1 MMWLIK
7 KNAYCI
13 MNLPKNNIIIIGLL
27 VIIFTVYIAITYQ
40 DTYEKLSIKFIKS
53 AIVFHPE
60 SKSTV
65 EGYQIEYAT
74 PENIGKELNIIVS
87 WVNGFGFR
95 DGKVSSFII
104 KRKIKD
110 VYLNVRDKETTMIIT
125 DTELLK
131 DDALVNVTVEGKYIN
146 EESDVTGTNIIE
158 VYYTTSSSPT
168 LKILGQTAVE
178 IKDGDLD
185 NTINIT
191 SVPDAPKFK
200 TPVVLSDIFG
210 NKRLNIKNI
219 SANKVFASKVTVKRM
234 GDGTEKLVD
243 TDGEQ
248 VKLGWR
254 FATYNFEKYFDDYI
268 IKEGTGYLTVTAEG
282 TLMPMP
288 EKPDFFK
295 PDKISSGLFDVSIV
309 SPEDSYT
316 KIYGSGSLWEA
327 TTYTSPN
334 GVYVLRQSTGGL
346 LSLFRNDT
354 ENYIWSSLIAGQ
366 EFKTKFSEGH
376 LFIWDTKNNVSRKT
390 ISFPKNGGI
399 KSYLALADD
408 GSFTMRDMHGKIVS
422 TISPAGATGRSS
434 NGMLEPWFVLPV
446 YTPPPLPV
454 FTMPVFTPPKAPSCL
469 IM

>member
-13 MNLPKNNIIIIGLL
+13 MNLLKNNIIIIGLL

-40 DTYEKLSIKFIKS
+40 DTYEKLSIKFTKS

-87 WVNGFGFR
+87 WVNGVGFG
-95 DGKVSSFII
+95 DSKVSSFII

-131 DDALVNVTVEGKYIN
+131 DNAVVNVTVEGKYIN
-146 EESDVTGTNIIE
+146 EESGVVGTNIIE

-168 LKILGQTAVE
+168 LKLLGKTAVE

-200 TPVVLSDIFG
+200 TPVFLSDIFE

-219 SANKVFASKVTVKRM
+219 GANKVIASKVTVKRM
-234 GDGTEKLVD
+234 DDGSEKLVD
-243 TDGEQ
+243 MDGDQ

-254 FATYNFEKYFDDYI
+254 HATYNFEKYFDYYI
-268 IKEGTGYLTVTAEG
+268 IKEGTGYLRVTTGG
-282 TLMPMP
+282 TLMPIP
-288 EKPDFFK
+288 NESDFFK
-295 PDKISSGLFDVSIV
+295 PDKINFGLFDVSIV
-309 SPEDSYT
+309 SPKDSYT
-316 KIYGSGSLWEA
+316 KIYGSGSLWEHG
-327 TTYTSPN
+327 TSYTSPN
-334 GVYVLRQSTGGL
+334 GVYKLQSLDIGHLALNRVG
-346 LSLFRNDT
+346 SGF
-354 ENYIWSSLIAGQ
+354 IWSSLTAGRD
-366 EFKTKFSEGH
+366 FKTKFSEGH

-390 ISFPKNGGI
+390 ISFPENGGI

-408 GSFTMRDMHGKIVS
+408 GSFTMRDTQGKIVS
-422 TISPAGATGRSS
+422 TISPSGATGGGF
-434 NGMLEPWFVLPV
+434 NWIPIPAAAPV
-446 YTPPPLPV
+446 PPPIEIPVFKAPV
-454 FTMPVFTPPKAPSCL
+454 FTAPSCL